1 MSTRTRRWT
10 LIIGGSL
17 IVLLI
22 AGFAAF
28 QFAIQSL
35 KGQVEKALGPQ
46 GEVKE
51 IRVSLTGVEVIGIRI
66 RAPRAPENTDKQN
79 LWPAEDQ
86 LRAERI
92 LITPSIMDL
101 LTAKVVVESIRI
113 EGAYIAMLRAR
124 DGRMRVLPSLL
135 EKPAP
140 PGATDKVGKKEAGGT
155 PPISIG
161 KVELVNGTIEFFD
174 ATIRQPAHKIRL
186 EQINATIGKLQ
197 LPDLKGQSQIN
208 LVGVIKG
215 IRQDGKISI
224 SGNAELATRESGIST
239 RLRGVDLVALQP
251 YLIKATESGVKK
263 GALDFELK
271 STVQKGRLHA
281 PGSLTISDLELASA
295 SGTIMGM
302 PRGAAIAMLKN
313 RNSKISVK
321 FVLDGDLN
329 DPRFSLNENLTTRIG
344 SSVANSLGVS
354 IEGLAKGVGS
364 VGSGAA
370 KGIGDSLG
378 KLIKK

>member
-1 MSTRTRRWT
+1 MRTRTRRWT
-10 LIIGGSL
+10 LIIGGTL
-17 IVLLI
+17 IVILI

-66 RAPRAPENTDKQN
+66 RAPLAPENTDKRN

-101 LTAKVVVESIRI
+101 LTARVVVESIRI

-135 EKPAP
+135 ENPAP
-140 PGATDKVGKKEAGGT
+140 PDATDKVSKKEAGGT
-155 PPISIG
+155 PPVSIG
-161 KVELVNGTIEFFD
+161 KVELVDGTIEFFD
-174 ATIRQPAHKIRL
+174 ATIRQPVHKIRL

-215 IRQDGKISI
+215 VRHDGKISI
-224 SGNAELATRESGIST
+224 SGTAELATRESGIST

-263 GALDFELK
+263 GTLGFELK
-271 STVQKGRLHA
+271 STVQKGKLHA

-302 PRGAAIAMLKN
+302 PRGAAISMLKN
-313 RNSKISVK
+313 RNGKISVK
-321 FVLDGDLN
+321 FVLEGDLN

-344 SSVANSLGVS
+344 SSVANTLGVS

>member
-1 MSTRTRRWT
+1 MRTRTRRWT
-10 LIIGGSL
+10 LIIGGTL

-28 QFAIQSL
+28 QFAIASL

-51 IRVSLTGVEVIGIRI
+51 IRVGLTGVEIIGIRI
-66 RAPRAPENTDKQN
+66 RAPRAPENTDKRN
-79 LWPAEDQ
+79 LWPTEDQ

-101 LTAKVVVESIRI
+101 LTAKVVVETIRI

-135 EKPAP
+135 EKPAS
-140 PGATDKVGKKEAGGT
+140 PGATDKAGKKEAGGT
-155 PPISIG
+155 PPVSIG
-161 KVELVNGTIEFFD
+161 KVELVDGMIEFYD
-174 ATIRQPAHKIRL
+174 ASIRQPAHKIRL
-186 EQINATIGKLQ
+186 EQIKATIGKLQ
-197 LPDLKGQSQIN
+197 LPDLQGQSQID

-215 IRQDGKISI
+215 VRQDGKISI
-224 SGNAELATRESGIST
+224 SGTAELATRESGIST

-263 GALDFELK
+263 GALDFDLK
-271 STVQKGRLHA
+271 SSVQKGKLHA
-281 PGSLTISDLELASA
+281 PGTLTISDLELASS

-302 PRGAAIAMLKN
+302 PRGAAISMLKN
-313 RNSKISVK
+313 RNGKISVK
-321 FVLDGDLN
+321 FVLEGDLN

-344 SSVANSLGVS
+344 SSVANSLGFS
-354 IEGLAKGVGS
+354 IEGLAKGVGG

>member
-10 LIIGGSL
+10 LIIGGTL

-46 GEVKE
+46 GGVKE
-51 IRVSLTGVEVIGIRI
+51 IRVSLKGVEVTGIRI
-66 RAPRAPENTDKQN
+66 SAPHSPEKTDKRN
-79 LWPAEDQ
+79 LWPVEDQ

-135 EKPAP
+135 EKPVPQAT
-140 PGATDKVGKKEAGGT
+140 TDKAAKEEAGSV
-155 PPISIG
+155 PSVSIG
-161 KVELVNGTIEFFD
+161 KIELVDGTIEFFD

-208 LVGVIKG
+208 LVAVIKG
-215 IRQDGKISI
+215 VRQDGKISI

-251 YLIKATESGVKK
+251 YLIKATESGVKR
-263 GALDFELK
+263 GTLDFDLK
-271 STVQKGRLHA
+271 SAVQKGKLHA
-281 PGSLTISDLELASA
+281 PGTLTISDLELAST

-302 PRGAAIAMLKN
+302 PRGAAISMLKN
-313 RNSKISVK
+313 RNGKISVK
-321 FVLDGDLN
+321 FVLEGDLN
-329 DPRFSLNENLTTRIG
+329 DPRFSLNENLSTRIG
-344 SSVANSLGVS
+344 SSVANSLGFS

-364 VGSGAA
+364 VGSATS
-370 KGIGDSLG
+370 KGLGDSLG
-378 KLIKK
+378 KLINK